1 MLTQV
6 GHYKYLFGYY
16 NSSGRISEDGS
27 ILTAWEPLAIHP
39 WVRAN
44 RILMGLGRVLRRSLR
59 TFYFMV
65 MKTNNST
72 TRRREILSNQYSIS
86 GLLFTE
92 LSLCVSPRTLGKVGC
107 RSQQIPKSKGA
118 NPAVPLRPLSE

>member
-1 MLTQV
+1 MSIDSAWVCSFAISEVFLVLTQV

-16 NSSGRISEDGS
+16 NFSGRISEDGS

-39 WVRAN
+39 RVRAN

-59 TFYFMV
+59 TFFFMV

-72 TRRREILSNQYSIS
+72 TRRREFLSNQYSIS
-86 GLLFTE
+86 RIFFTE

-107 RSQQIPKSKGA
+107 RSQ
-118 NPAVPLRPLSE
+118 